1 MRMSARDNVVI
12 VGGGPSG
19 ASSACL
25 LASQGLGP
33 VVLERDT
40 EPRHKICGEF
50 ISIEAQHY
58 LAALGIDLMALGGI
72 RIGKIRVV
80 SGRGSAETTLPFEG
94 IGLTRRT
101 LDEALLRQA
110 QARGARVV
118 RGSVASA
125 ITPDGSGFNV
135 SIRGA
140 EPLRAEA
147 VFLATGKHDLHVPKR
162 PSGHS
167 GDDLV
172 GFKTYWRTTESQRV
186 ALERAVEIVLF
197 DSGYAGLQCVEG
209 GMVNLC
215 LLVRQRVLEKAGRS
229 WDRLL
234 PYLLRESSH
243 LRERLDGAVPLLGK
257 PLTIAN
263 VPYGYLH
270 GLGPTEAQGLFRL
283 GDQMGVIPS
292 FCGDGIAMA
301 LHTGRVASLIY
312 AQQGNA
318 ASTYHARVRNDMERP
333 IRLASRLY
341 DLSCMRLGRLALIV
355 ACRFY
360 PGILGTL
367 ASWTRVH
374 ALEDLGSF

>member
-1 MRMSARDNVVI
+1 MRMSARDTVVI

-25 LASQGLGP
+25 LASRGLGP

-40 EPRHKICGEF
+40 EPRHKVCGEF

-58 LAALGIDLMALGGI
+58 LTALGIDLTALGGVSI
-72 RIGKIRVV
+72 CKVRII
-80 SGRGSAETTLPFEG
+80 SERGSAETTLPFEG

-110 QARGARVV
+110 RANGARVV
-118 RGSVASA
+118 RGSIASA
-125 ITPDGSGFNV
+125 ITPDELGFN
-135 SIRGA
+135 IRLRGA
-140 EPLRAEA
+140 EALRAET
-147 VFLATGKHDLHVPKR
+147 VFLATGKHDLRMPKR
-162 PSGHS
+162 PSGRS

-172 GFKTYWRTTESQRV
+172 GFKTYWRLTASQRV
-186 ALERAVEIVLF
+186 ALERAVEIILF
-197 DSGYAGLQCVEG
+197 EAGYAGLQCVET

-215 LLVRQRVLEKAGRS
+215 LLVQQRAFEKAGRS

-234 PYLLRESSH
+234 EHLLRESSH
-243 LRERLDGAVPLLGK
+243 LRERLEGAEPLLAK

-270 GLGPTEAQGLFRL
+270 RSDPAEAQGLFRL

-301 LHTGRVASLIY
+301 LHTGRVASIVY
-312 AQQGNA
+312 AEQGNA
-318 ASTYHARVRNDMERP
+318 ASAYHTRVRNDMERP

-341 DLSCMRLGRLALIV
+341 DLSCLRVGRLALIV
-355 ACRFY
+355 ACRLY

-374 ALEDLGSF
+374 ALGDVGSP